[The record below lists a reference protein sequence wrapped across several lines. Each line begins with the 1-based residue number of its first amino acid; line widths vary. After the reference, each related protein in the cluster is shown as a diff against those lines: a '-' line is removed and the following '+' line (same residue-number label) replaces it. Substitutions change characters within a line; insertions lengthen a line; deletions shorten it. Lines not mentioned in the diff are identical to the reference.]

1 MRSSYEPGNMRVLV
15 IGSGP
20 IIIGQSAEFDY
31 AGTQACKIL
40 KSLGIYTVLLNS
52 NPATIQTDSK
62 LADKIFIEPI
72 TPKNARRIIMEES
85 INYIIGSM
93 GGQTALNLVLDLYDS
108 GFLEENNVCILGT
121 QPENIRLAEDRD
133 KFHELMDDNGILIP
147 WSLTLNSDNWM
158 QQINKIKSYPVIVR
172 TSFSLG
178 GASGKIL
185 DCEEKAMEYFD
196 EIFSSGGGKDLEIEE
211 SLLGMT
217 EMEYEIIRDS
227 YGNSIMVCNME
238 NLDPMGVH
246 TGESI
251 VITPSLTIPDNLHQR
266 MRKEALRIAD
276 ILHIIGACNV
286 QFSIDS
292 KSQKFYVIEINP
304 RTSRSSALA
313 SKASGYPIAKIATR
327 VLLGQNLTEI
337 KNPITGNTSACFEPT
352 MDYVTVKIPL
362 WPDEKFKENSTLGI
376 SMKSTGEAMGIGKN
390 FEEAFLKA
398 ITATEKDYSNFF
410 KSSISYGEDKLRTPN
425 WERLPISLGELF
437 NGKTVDYVCKLTG
450 WNIRIIQRIKN
461 LVDLT
466 KEKIKNLNEINLRE
480 LKDAGVTDRFIQWM
494 SGVSEVELLEKR
506 ERFGI
511 LPTIR
516 MIDSSSAEFQ
526 SSTKYL
532 YQTYGEENEGLENI
546 RNSVLIIGAGPN
558 RIGQGVE
565 FDYSSV
571 KAIESLKS
579 MNYSSIM
586 INSNP
591 ETVSTDFDV
600 SDELFFDPVSLEYVS
615 GIIESRK
622 PEKIILQ
629 FSGQTGQNMAKKIS
643 SFYGEKIIG
652 GTSSEYIEKIENR
665 NQFSNLLKEMNLKQ
679 AKYFECNSWQ
689 EVEESCFNFH
699 YNVIIRGSFVIGGSF
714 MKIIK
719 SREEL
724 DLFIEQNSQV
734 VSNNYLN
741 LQVSEFIKE
750 AKEYDV
756 DFIGNGKDFNIMGI
770 MEQIEFAGI
779 HSGDS
784 VAIIGEDIPHK
795 KIEEKIKE
803 IVGFLVLHYEIKGF
817 GNLQIMEKDGEVY
830 VIELNS
836 RSSRTV
842 PFISKFT
849 GIDMVQMGMEAIMEG
864 KISSQSIKTKGYA
877 AKIPVF
883 PFDRFPESKYELGV
897 EMRSTGEA
905 MVIGSTIEELKG
917 KIRDFLKIEN
927 QDILIFSRDFIHF
940 KKEKESVHIKEEEA
954 LLLLKNSKNI
964 MIVCCQDYE
973 KKNLVGKIASNKKI
987 PLILD
992 RELATYLDIIS

>member
-940 KKEKESVHIKEEEA
+940 KKEKERVHIKEEEA